1 MDIQE
6 VQPEN
11 SVTYFTT
18 GGGCWEINRHA
29 MQDEV
34 PLEGSEK
41 LDNEAKI
48 NVWFEVAFVN
58 LDEDV

>member
-1 MDIQE
+1 
-6 VQPEN
+6 
-11 SVTYFTT
+11 
-18 GGGCWEINRHA
+18 

-48 NVWFEVAFVN
+48 NVWFEVVFVN